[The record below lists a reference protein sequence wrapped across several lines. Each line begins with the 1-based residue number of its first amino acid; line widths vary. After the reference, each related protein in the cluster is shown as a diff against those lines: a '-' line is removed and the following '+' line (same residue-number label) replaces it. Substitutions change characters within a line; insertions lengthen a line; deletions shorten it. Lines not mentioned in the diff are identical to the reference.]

1 MILPTRLI
9 RHTPNG
15 GYMLQILSDDAWTS
29 NILKNVIVKVFMTV
43 LVSVLVSE
51 IDVFWGACSK
61 NHLQKNCTCLTKKLE
76 VHALFRCLTDTWE
89 RFQENWIIFVDSI
102 VCKSELEK
110 RCISASWE
118 DKELALSGSLW
129 KRCCPQILLNFLEIV
144 PRCLL
149 DIWKVHEPPTFW

>member
-29 NILKNVIVKVFMTV
+29 NILKNVIVKVFMTI

-61 NHLQKNCTCLTKKLE
+61 NHLQNNCTCLTKKLE

-89 RFQENWIIFVDSI
+89 RFQENWVIFVDRIVFKVSQKSVVFLPPERTKNSLYLAHFENDAVHKYYSI
-102 VCKSELEK
+102 FLKS
-110 RCISASWE
+110 
-118 DKELALSGSLW
+118 
-129 KRCCPQILLNFLEIV
+129 FLDV
-144 PRCLL
+144 Y
-149 DIWKVHEPPTFW
+149 